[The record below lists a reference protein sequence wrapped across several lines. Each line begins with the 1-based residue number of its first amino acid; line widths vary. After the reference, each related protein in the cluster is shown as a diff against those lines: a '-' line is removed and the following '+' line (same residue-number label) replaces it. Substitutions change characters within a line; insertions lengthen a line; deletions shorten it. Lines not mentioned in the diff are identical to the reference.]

1 MPDFGAGTAGKTKK
15 PRDKLPE
22 KPKSAA
28 VLFAEM
34 QADNQALDQSSSF
47 PMFDAK
53 QLRRETRKVV
63 LADSMK
69 DWQDGKVSDA
79 IVEEF
84 SKKAEG
90 TS

>member
-1 MPDFGAGTAGKTKK
+1 MPGLNAGIAGKPKK

-34 QADNQALDQSSSF
+34 QVDNQVLDQTSSF

-69 DWQDGKVSDA
+69 DWQDGKVNDA
-79 IVEEF
+79 IFEEF
-84 SKKAEG
+84 TKKSEG
-90 TS
+90 T